1 MMRMIVGRKRCDSV
15 NCKYSFLLLHRCQG
29 FVHLSDVPVR
39 QFLELGT
46 RKSAILAQRSTR
58 VKNTYFFQFYR
69 VFPEFPFL
77 HARLVVFTE
86 LDASVFGFSLCNHL

>member
-46 RKSAILAQRSTR
+46 RESVILTQRSTSA
-58 VKNTYFFQFYR
+58 KNTYFFQLCR
-69 VFPEFPFL
+69 VFPELSFL
-77 HARLVVFTE
+77 HACLVVFTE
-86 LDASVFGFSLCNHL
+86 LDASALGFSLSDRL